1 MGAREMTAL
10 ALATD
15 RDFLPTI
22 DQPFTGVWLR
32 GGENTRARRNTRE
45 RIEPVRKVL
54 SDPEQLPT
62 VEQSETTGFS
72 DAEPRWLSA
81 ALQRIE
87 HIRNLDDNWD
97 GYGAGPIRADVL
109 SYALRLLQTVMDD
122 APAPQLTPMSHEGVL
137 IEWARGGVHLEI
149 EIEDAGEAF
158 VSYEDEGKGIDKSWK
173 VKADFASLEEPLRAI
188 AAQPA

>member
-1 MGAREMTAL
+1 MGAPEMTAL

-15 RDFLPTI
+15 RDFPPMM
-22 DQPFTGVWLR
+22 DQSSGVWFW
-32 GGENTRARRNTRE
+32 GGENRWAWGNARERSEPARRT
-45 RIEPVRKVL
+45 L
-54 SDPEQLPT
+54 SDLQQLPA
-62 VEQSETTGFS
+62 VEPDEITGFS
-72 DAEPRWLSA
+72 DTEPPWLPTV
-81 ALQRIE
+81 LQRIE

-137 IEWARGGVHLEI
+137 IEWVRGGVHLEI

-158 VSYEDEGKGIDKSWK
+158 ASYEDEGKGIDKSWK